1 MPAIIKKYHM
11 KILSLLLMIL
21 LPFHSM
27 AASDSVAVFY
37 RPEKVV
43 VVVNERGE
51 AARLQ
56 SFMNFVDAGLS
67 LQKETSDGSIK
78 ISCKRTIEISS
89 CTFSFIPG
97 EIVIIGE
104 RFASAQLLL
113 SDLGLESAEDFSL
126 LFESSMGDQ
135 FTLNALSGKTIQFF
149 AKKKVL
155 K

>member
-1 MPAIIKKYHM
+1 
-11 KILSLLLMIL
+11 MIL
-21 LPFHSM
+21 LPFHSL
-27 AASDSVAVFY
+27 AANDSVAIFY

-43 VVVNERGE
+43 VVINERGE

-78 ISCKRTIEISS
+78 IACKRTIEVSS
-89 CTFSFIPG
+89 CTFSFIAG
-97 EIVIIGE
+97 EKVTIGE
-104 RFASAQLLL
+104 RFVRAQLLL
-113 SDLGLESAEDFSL
+113 SDFSLESAEDFSL
-126 LFESSMGDQ
+126 SFESSMGDQ
-135 FTLNALSGKTIQFF
+135 FTLSALSGKTIQFF